1 MITATLQW
9 VSKLSVL
16 FAACHLWY
24 LGQNVDYDSG
34 KHTVTFPAGVTRIS
48 FDTVITND
56 VILENDEQFNLI
68 INSSS
73 LPTGVSGSH
82 PSLVTVTIVDDDG
95 NI

>member
-1 MITATLQW
+1 MVFIGG
-9 VSKLSVL
+9 SI
-16 FAACHLWY
+16 
-24 LGQNVDYDSG
+24 DYNSG
-34 KHTVTFPAGVTRIS
+34 PYTVTFPAGVTHIS

-56 VILENDEQFNLI
+56 VILEKNEEFNLI

-95 NI
+95 NVLLLRIYVAQ